1 MFLSIKLLSHD
12 SQPKVTP
19 PNYHLPQATKAPSSI
34 SLFCLLSSSYCL
46 LLRRFDSEAGEA
58 GELEARETGDEH
70 ARDHGKEKDERRN
83 ACKNS
88 CRFLANFVVFL
99 ARYFSRVFKP

>member
-1 MFLSIKLLSHD
+1 MD
-12 SQPKVTP
+12 DTPCVTV
-19 PNYHLPQATKAPSSI
+19 
-34 SLFCLLSSSYCL
+34 SLYDGHVPECTNKWSRVSYQSCL

>member
-1 MFLSIKLLSHD
+1 MLTVCFSLEILSGIKKRD
-12 SQPKVTP
+12 
-19 PNYHLPQATKAPSSI
+19 
-34 SLFCLLSSSYCL
+34 CL

>member
-1 MFLSIKLLSHD
+1 MIRDTFLFLCDLFNDYKKRIENQRLS
-12 SQPKVTP
+12 
-19 PNYHLPQATKAPSSI
+19 
-34 SLFCLLSSSYCL
+34 LSFAVCRCL
-46 LLRRFDSEAGEA
+46 LLSRFDSEAGEA

-70 ARDHGKEKDERRN
+70 ARDHGKEKEERRN

>member
-1 MFLSIKLLSHD
+1 MQRRFARLMNWNDLSEIKRDLDKTSIAISILIFIIR
-12 SQPKVTP
+12 
-19 PNYHLPQATKAPSSI
+19 PQHI
-34 SLFCLLSSSYCL
+34 SPCL

-58 GELEARETGDEH
+58 GELEARETGYEH
-70 ARDHGKEKDERRN
+70 ARDHGKENEARRN

-99 ARYFSRVFKP
+99 TRYFSRVFKP

>member
-1 MFLSIKLLSHD
+1 MTGRRSMLRRRFS
-12 SQPKVTP
+12 
-19 PNYHLPQATKAPSSI
+19 AAEGWG
-34 SLFCLLSSSYCL
+34 CL

-88 CRFLANFVVFL
+88 CRFLADFVVFL
-99 ARYFSRVFKP
+99 ARYFCRVFKP

>member
-1 MFLSIKLLSHD
+1 MLRKLGPARALDPCHRPEGSWALG
-12 SQPKVTP
+12 T
-19 PNYHLPQATKAPSSI
+19 
-34 SLFCLLSSSYCL
+34 
-46 LLRRFDSEAGEA
+46 RMEA

-70 ARDHGKEKDERRN
+70 ARDHGKEREERRN

-99 ARYFSRVFKP
+99 TRYFYRVFKP

>member
-1 MFLSIKLLSHD
+1 MTNGQSLTKMGLPNGLKQHSH
-12 SQPKVTP
+12 
-19 PNYHLPQATKAPSSI
+19 
-34 SLFCLLSSSYCL
+34 CL

-70 ARDHGKEKDERRN
+70 PRDHGKEKEERRN

-88 CRFLANFVVFL
+88 C
-99 ARYFSRVFKP
+99 

>member
-1 MFLSIKLLSHD
+1 MTRSKECQWSIGIGILHFKKSLSGK
-12 SQPKVTP
+12 
-19 PNYHLPQATKAPSSI
+19 
-34 SLFCLLSSSYCL
+34 CCL

-99 ARYFSRVFKP
+99 ARYFLLSVL

>member
-1 MFLSIKLLSHD
+1 MHGFSSKMNENRKVEMWCRHQKHLGIMLLED
-12 SQPKVTP
+12 SV
-19 PNYHLPQATKAPSSI
+19 
-34 SLFCLLSSSYCL
+34 CL

-70 ARDHGKEKDERRN
+70 ARDHGKEKEERRN

>member
-1 MFLSIKLLSHD
+1 MTLLD
-12 SQPKVTP
+12 LP
-19 PNYHLPQATKAPSSI
+19 PPQA
-34 SLFCLLSSSYCL
+34 F
-46 LLRRFDSEAGEA
+46 RFRSRSGEA

-70 ARDHGKEKDERRN
+70 RRDHGKEKEGRRN

-99 ARYFSRVFKP
+99 PRYFSRVFKP

>member
-1 MFLSIKLLSHD
+1 MGGRFWNTLRLMFYLNVFYFPTLKDFVGHYKLWNE
-12 SQPKVTP
+12 V
-19 PNYHLPQATKAPSSI
+19 
-34 SLFCLLSSSYCL
+34 CL

-58 GELEARETGDEH
+58 GELEARETGYEH
-70 ARDHGKEKDERRN
+70 ARDHGKEKEERRN